1 MMIDNKGLGYDS
13 TSYGLFTDMTNEDYH
28 KDNGFLSSSRIKLIL
43 QSPEMYFKK
52 YIKKEIKDES
62 SDIFDTGTAIHSRIL
77 EPDVYAQTV
86 VFFNGTRRGKAWD
99 EFKAAN
105 VGKLILGD
113 MQKMQLDRMYESF
126 IKSDLGPKLISGGQS
141 EVSLF
146 TNLNGFDIKVRADYL
161 NVNDGKIF
169 DLKSTSGIISEEKFK
184 YNLESKLYGYDLQAA
199 LYVDAYSQNSER
211 IYINRTRV
219 VMDAINGMLMY
230 DGIDHPAVTRTKFE
244 FYWIVMSKDF
254 DDIKFFKASD
264 TLIAQG
270 REKYIRALEL
280 IKKYE
285 SEGWEFKND
294 VIEVFPSNMFS
305 GEF

>member
-1 MMIDNKGLGYDS
+1 MNK
-13 TSYGLFTDMTNEDYH
+13 YGLFTDMTNESYH
-28 KDNGFLSSSRIKLIL
+28 EDNGFLSSSRIKLIL
-43 QSPEMYFKK
+43 QSPEMYYKK
-52 YIKKEIKDES
+52 YIKKEVKDES
-62 SDIFDTGTAIHSRIL
+62 NDIFDTGTAIHARIL

-86 VFFNGTRRGKAWD
+86 VFFNGTRRGKVWD

-105 VGKLILGD
+105 AGKLILGD

-146 TNLNGFDIKVRADYL
+146 TQLNGFNIKVRADYL
-161 NVNDGKIF
+161 NVEEGKIF

-184 YNLESKLYGYDLQAA
+184 YNLESKLYAYDLQAA
-199 LYVDAYSQNSER
+199 LYVDAYSNNSM
-211 IYINRTRV
+211 RTRIV
-219 VMDAINGMLMY
+219 NGVTSGQIEQCNPSIIVYTGHM
-230 DGIDHPAVTRTKFE
+230 HPDYYKKKFE

-264 TLIAQG
+264 TLINQG

-285 SEGWEFKND
+285 SEGWEFKNNI
-294 VIEVFPSNMFS
+294 IEVFPSNMFS

>member
-1 MMIDNKGLGYDS
+1 MNK
-13 TSYGLFTDMTNEDYH
+13 YGLFTDMTNESYH
-28 KDNGFLSSSRIKLIL
+28 EDNGFLSSSRIKLIL

-52 YIKKEIKDES
+52 YIKKEVKDES
-62 SDIFDTGTAIHSRIL
+62 SDIFDTGTAIHARIL

-86 VFFNGTRRGKAWD
+86 VFFNGTRRGKVWD

-146 TNLNGFDIKVRADYL
+146 TQLNGFDIKVRADYL
-161 NVNDGKIF
+161 NVNEGKIF

-199 LYVDAYSQNSER
+199 LYVDAYGNFSKFKKYTQ
-211 IYINRTRV
+211 
-219 VMDAINGMLMY
+219 
-230 DGIDHPAVTRTKFE
+230 FE